1 MRKNGKNVKHIF
13 RSKTG
18 LWFVLLFSAALFT
31 VPFFLPFDPLR
42 TDMANR
48 LQPISMQHWLGTDHL
63 GRDIFSRM
71 LAGAKATVGTA
82 LAAILISVF
91 IGVPV
96 GLVSGFFGGRLD
108 RMIMRIVDAVM
119 AFPDYIVAIVLS
131 GLLGPGLMNL
141 ILAVVAVKWVGYARL
156 VRSTVFSE
164 KQKDYIALAE
174 LTGLSSGAIL
184 KKHLLPHV
192 LGNVSVLAT
201 LDIGKTVLM
210 IAALSYIGLGAQP
223 PYPEWGAML
232 NDGKHYFLHAPQLM
246 VIPGLA
252 IMFIVLLS
260 NLYGD
265 RLRDRFDVKHKKG
278 VS

>member
-1 MRKNGKNVKHIF
+1 MRKNVKHIF

-42 TDMANR
+42 TDMTNR

-265 RLRDRFDVKHKKG
+265 RLRDRLDAKHKKG

>member
-1 MRKNGKNVKHIF
+1 MRKNVKHIF

-42 TDMANR
+42 TDMTNR

-223 PYPEWGAML
+223 PYPEWGGML

>member
-1 MRKNGKNVKHIF
+1 MRKNVKLIF
-13 RSKTG
+13 RTKTG

-48 LQPISMQHWLGTDHL
+48 LQPISLQHWLGTDHL

-71 LAGAKATVGTA
+71 IAGAKATVGTA

-164 KQKDYIALAE
+164 N
-174 LTGLSSGAIL
+174 
-184 KKHLLPHV
+184 KKITSPWP
-192 LGNVSVLAT
+192 S
-201 LDIGKTVLM
+201 
-210 IAALSYIGLGAQP
+210 
-223 PYPEWGAML
+223 
-232 NDGKHYFLHAPQLM
+232 
-246 VIPGLA
+246 
-252 IMFIVLLS
+252 
-260 NLYGD
+260 
-265 RLRDRFDVKHKKG
+265 
-278 VS
+278 

>member
-1 MRKNGKNVKHIF
+1 MRKNVKHIF

-71 LAGAKATVGTA
+71 IAGAKATVGTA

-174 LTGLSSGAIL
+174 LTGLGSGAIL

>member
-1 MRKNGKNVKHIF
+1 MRKNVKLIF
-13 RSKTG
+13 RTKTG

-48 LQPISMQHWLGTDHL
+48 LQPISLQHWLGTDHL

-71 LAGAKATVGTA
+71 IAGAKATVGTA

-174 LTGLSSGAIL
+174 LTGLGSGAIL

-265 RLRDRFDVKHKKG
+265 RLRDRLDVKHKKG

>member
-1 MRKNGKNVKHIF
+1 MRKNVKLIF
-13 RSKTG
+13 RTKTG

-48 LQPISMQHWLGTDHL
+48 LQPISLQHWLGTDHL

-71 LAGAKATVGTA
+71 IAGAKATVGTA

-174 LTGLSSGAIL
+174 LTGLGSGAIL

>member
-1 MRKNGKNVKHIF
+1 MRKNVKHIF
-13 RSKTG
+13 RTKTG

-71 LAGAKATVGTA
+71 IAGAKATVGTA
-82 LAAILISVF
+82 LAAILLSVF

-174 LTGLSSGAIL
+174 LTGLGSGAIL

>member
-1 MRKNGKNVKHIF
+1 MRKNVKLIF
-13 RSKTG
+13 RTKTG

-48 LQPISMQHWLGTDHL
+48 LQPISLQHWLGTDHL

-71 LAGAKATVGTA
+71 IAGAKATVGTA
-82 LAAILISVF
+82 LAAILLSVF

-174 LTGLSSGAIL
+174 LTGLGSGAIL

>member
-1 MRKNGKNVKHIF
+1 MRKNVKHIF

-42 TDMANR
+42 TDMTNR
-48 LQPISMQHWLGTDHL
+48 LQPISVQHWLGTDHL

>member
-1 MRKNGKNVKHIF
+1 MRKNVKHIF

-71 LAGAKATVGTA
+71 IAGAKATVGTA
-82 LAAILISVF
+82 LATILISVF

-174 LTGLSSGAIL
+174 LTGLGSGAIL

>member
-1 MRKNGKNVKHIF
+1 MRKNVKHIF

-42 TDMANR
+42 TDMTNR
-48 LQPISMQHWLGTDHL
+48 LQPISIQHWLGTDHL

>member
-1 MRKNGKNVKHIF
+1 MRKNVKHIF

-71 LAGAKATVGTA
+71 IAGAKATVGTA

-96 GLVSGFFGGRLD
+96 GLVSGFFGGWLD

-141 ILAVVAVKWVGYARL
+141 ILAVVVVKWVGYARL

-174 LTGLSSGAIL
+174 LTGLGSGAIL

>member
-1 MRKNGKNVKHIF
+1 MRRNVKHIF

-71 LAGAKATVGTA
+71 IAGAKATVGTA

-96 GLVSGFFGGRLD
+96 GLVSGFFGGWLD

-174 LTGLSSGAIL
+174 LTGLGSGAIL

>member
-1 MRKNGKNVKHIF
+1 MRKNVF

-71 LAGAKATVGTA
+71 VAGAKATVGTA
-82 LAAILISVF
+82 LGAILISVF

-96 GLVSGFFGGRLD
+96 GLVSGFFGRRLD
-108 RMIMRIVDAVM
+108 RMMMRIVDAVM

-192 LGNVSVLAT
+192 LGNLSVLAT

-232 NDGKHYFLHAPQLM
+232 NDGKHYFLHEPQLM

>member
-1 MRKNGKNVKHIF
+1 MRKNVF

-71 LAGAKATVGTA
+71 VAGAKATVGTA
-82 LAAILISVF
+82 
-91 IGVPV
+91 
-96 GLVSGFFGGRLD
+96 
-108 RMIMRIVDAVM
+108 
-119 AFPDYIVAIVLS
+119 

-192 LGNVSVLAT
+192 LGNLSVLAT

>member
-1 MRKNGKNVKHIF
+1 MRKNVKLIF
-13 RSKTG
+13 RTKTG

-48 LQPISMQHWLGTDHL
+48 LQPISLQHWLGTDHL

-71 LAGAKATVGTA
+71 IAGAKATVGTA
-82 LAAILISVF
+82 LGAILISVF

>member
-1 MRKNGKNVKHIF
+1 MRKNVKLIF
-13 RSKTG
+13 RTKTG

-48 LQPISMQHWLGTDHL
+48 LQPISLQHWLGTDHL

-71 LAGAKATVGTA
+71 IAGAKATVGTA

-174 LTGLSSGAIL
+174 LTGLGSGAIL

-246 VIPGLA
+246 EIPGLA

>member
-1 MRKNGKNVKHIF
+1 MRKNVKHIF

-71 LAGAKATVGTA
+71 IAGAKATVGTA

-96 GLVSGFFGGRLD
+96 GLVSGFFGGWLD

-174 LTGLSSGAIL
+174 LTGLGSGAIL

>member
-1 MRKNGKNVKHIF
+1 MRKNVKLIF
-13 RSKTG
+13 RTKTG

-48 LQPISMQHWLGTDHL
+48 LQPISLQHWLGTDHL

-71 LAGAKATVGTA
+71 IAGAKATVGTA
-82 LAAILISVF
+82 LGAILISVF

-108 RMIMRIVDAVM
+108 RMMMRIVDAVM

>member
-1 MRKNGKNVKHIF
+1 MRKNVKLIF
-13 RSKTG
+13 RTKTG

-48 LQPISMQHWLGTDHL
+48 LQPISLQHWLGTDHL

-71 LAGAKATVGTA
+71 IAGAKATVGTA

-164 KQKDYIALAE
+164 KQKDYIASAE
-174 LTGLSSGAIL
+174 LTGLGSGAIL

>member
-1 MRKNGKNVKHIF
+1 MRKNVKLIF
-13 RSKTG
+13 RTKTG

-48 LQPISMQHWLGTDHL
+48 LQPISLQHWLGTDHL

-71 LAGAKATVGTA
+71 IAGAKATVGTA

-156 VRSTVFSE
+156 IRSTVFSE

-174 LTGLSSGAIL
+174 LTGLGSGAIL

>member
-1 MRKNGKNVKHIF
+1 MRKNVKHIF
-13 RSKTG
+13 RTNTG

-31 VPFFLPFDPLR
+31 APFFLPFDPLR

-48 LQPISMQHWLGTDHL
+48 LQPISLQHWLGTDHL

-71 LAGAKATVGTA
+71 IAGAKATVGTA
-82 LAAILISVF
+82 LAAILLSVF

-174 LTGLSSGAIL
+174 LTGLGSGAIL

>member
-1 MRKNGKNVKHIF
+1 MRKNVKHIF
-13 RSKTG
+13 RTNTG

-31 VPFFLPFDPLR
+31 APFFLPFDPLR
-42 TDMANR
+42 ADMANR
-48 LQPISMQHWLGTDHL
+48 LQPISIRHWLGTDHL

-71 LAGAKATVGTA
+71 IAGAKATVGTA

-174 LTGLSSGAIL
+174 LTGLGSGAIL

-252 IMFIVLLS
+252 IMFSVLLS

>member
-1 MRKNGKNVKHIF
+1 MRKNVKYIF
-13 RSKTG
+13 RTKTG

-71 LAGAKATVGTA
+71 IAGAKATVGTA
-82 LAAILISVF
+82 LAAILLSVF

-174 LTGLSSGAIL
+174 LTGLGSGAIL

>member
-1 MRKNGKNVKHIF
+1 MRKNVKLIF
-13 RSKTG
+13 RTKIG

-48 LQPISMQHWLGTDHL
+48 LQPISLQHWLGTDHL

-71 LAGAKATVGTA
+71 IAGAKATVGTA

-174 LTGLSSGAIL
+174 LTGLGSGAIL

-265 RLRDRFDVKHKKG
+265 RLRDRLDVKHKKG

>member
-1 MRKNGKNVKHIF
+1 MRKNVKHIF

-71 LAGAKATVGTA
+71 IAGAKATVGTA

-96 GLVSGFFGGRLD
+96 GLVSGFFGEWLD

-174 LTGLSSGAIL
+174 LTGLGSGAIL

>member
-1 MRKNGKNVKHIF
+1 MRKNVKLIF
-13 RSKTG
+13 RTKTG

-48 LQPISMQHWLGTDHL
+48 LQPISLQHWLGTDHL

-71 LAGAKATVGTA
+71 IAGAKATVGTA
-82 LAAILISVF
+82 LGAILISVF

-108 RMIMRIVDAVM
+108 RMMMRIVDAVM

-192 LGNVSVLAT
+192 LGNLSVLAT

>member
-1 MRKNGKNVKHIF
+1 MRKNVKHIF

-71 LAGAKATVGTA
+71 IAGAKATVGTA
-82 LAAILISVF
+82 LATILISVF

-96 GLVSGFFGGRLD
+96 GLVSGFFGGWLD

-174 LTGLSSGAIL
+174 LTGLGSGAIL

>member
-1 MRKNGKNVKHIF
+1 MRKNVKHVF
-13 RSKTG
+13 RSKTR
-18 LWFVLLFSAALFT
+18 LPELILLLFFAALFT
-31 VPFFLPFDPLR
+31 APFFLPFDPLR

-48 LQPISMQHWLGTDHL
+48 LQPISIQHWLGTDHL
-63 GRDIFSRM
+63 GRDLFSRM
-71 LAGAKATVGTA
+71 IAGAKATVGTA

-91 IGVPV
+91 IGVPA
-96 GLVSGFFGGRLD
+96 GLASGFFGGRLD
-108 RMIMRIVDAVM
+108 RIIMRIVDAVM
-119 AFPDYIVAIVLS
+119 AFPEYIVAIVLS

-156 VRSTVFSE
+156 VRSTVFAE

-174 LTGLSSGAIL
+174 LTGLRSGAIL

-232 NDGKHYFLHAPQLM
+232 NDGKNYFLHAPQLM
-246 VIPGLA
+246 MIPGFA
-252 IMFIVLLS
+252 IMLIVLLS

-265 RLRDRFDVKHKKG
+265 RLRDRFDVKNNKG